1 MSSHSSVD
9 RVPAWCSG
17 GHGFNSS
24 WEFRFFSLS
33 HTCVLLKCSLFTW
46 IIFISPFCNSV
57 WHSIRL
63 LIVQW
68 PVSFSRSWNCRS
80 CLSMHQPGIIYLTLK
95 QHLTPSL
102 YRITDWDRIMC
113 FSDFMY
119 DRIMYVLVTSYLT
132 ELCVLEPS

>member
-1 MSSHSSVD
+1 MTS
-9 RVPAWCSG
+9 
-17 GHGFNSS
+17 
-24 WEFRFFSLS
+24 EFFKKLKLQE
-33 HTCVLLKCSLFTW
+33 LLV
-46 IIFISPFCNSV
+46 NA
-57 WHSIRL
+57 
-63 LIVQW
+63 
-68 PVSFSRSWNCRS
+68 
-80 CLSMHQPGIIYLTLK
+80 GIIYLTLK